1 MKEFVKFNVTLN
13 YDEEETKEVFVNPK
27 FICLIEKNE
36 EHSVYLIK
44 MTNNDIFYTK
54 ELPNEI
60 TKILL

>member
-1 MKEFVKFNVTLN
+1 MKEFVKFNVALN

-44 MTNNDIFYTK
+44 MANGDKYAVK
-54 ELPNEI
+54 ELPKEFI
-60 TKILL
+60 IQ